1 MLSCPVLS
9 KGLLTVFILYCE
21 DRSLLDKLSLDA
33 EAEERCLEAADDNI
47 GPVLQVGA
55 LTGE

>member
-1 MLSCPVLS
+1 M
-9 KGLLTVFILYCE
+9 FILYCE